1 MKKFL
6 NVILNLSGVIL
17 GVIVFGVTAAIIANT
32 MLTSYKNYKI
42 YEEKYYQNDLD
53 VRSLKEASPNRIA
66 IEDDF
71 VEYNDDGSVKSTT
84 SSYKNELTV
93 WANDLN
99 INASQE
105 QTTFVQGNSIFDSYI
120 PTLEKGGTI
129 ALYLYSEEK
138 TFLDLDF
145 VISSEHANEEED
157 GTTYGV
163 EKLLNNVSFI
173 INGEVMEDED
183 IDLLNG
189 GNGVEWHH
197 LVMAGFA
204 LPAGHITIEIKN
216 NSGKA
221 DLMPEVR
228 NISVFTSQPVMADNI
243 GEPTA

>member
-17 GVIVFGVTAAIIANT
+17 GIIVFGVTAAIIANT

-93 WANDLN
+93 WASDLD
-99 INASQE
+99 ITASQE

-145 VISSEHANEEED
+145 VISSEHANEKED
-157 GTTYGV
+157 GMTYGV
-163 EKLLNNVSFI
+163 EKLLSNVSFI

-228 NISVFTSQPVMADNI
+228 NISAFTSQPVMVDNI